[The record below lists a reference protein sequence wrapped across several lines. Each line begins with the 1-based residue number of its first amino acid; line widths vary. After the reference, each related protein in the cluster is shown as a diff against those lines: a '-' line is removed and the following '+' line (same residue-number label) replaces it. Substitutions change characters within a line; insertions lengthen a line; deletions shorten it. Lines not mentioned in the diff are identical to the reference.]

1 MEMENPM
8 PNCTSYVSPII
19 IALTILTLPIA
30 VKADSHVAEL
40 RPVMLADVDPY
51 VHRSNFLVADLE
63 RTFRVYR
70 DILGFKVDAV
80 AGPITSFMHD
90 VLNIPAEAETRI
102 AFLSSVPGKF
112 GNMGFTEVKGVDLP
126 QPTGLYPS
134 VLIIE
139 VQRDLETLRDQLIEA
154 GCQIKKIYRLSNPS
168 RNELLFTDN
177 DGHRVIL
184 MQLDPPE

>member
-1 MEMENPM
+1 M
-8 PNCTSYVSPII
+8 PNCISPNYTSSVSSII
-19 IALTILTLPIA
+19 IAIAILTLPVA
-30 VKADSHVAEL
+30 VKADSHTAGP
-40 RPVMLADVDPY
+40 RPVVLADVDPY
-51 VHRSNFLVADLE
+51 VHRTNFLVADLD

-80 AGPITSFMHD
+80 AGPITDFMHD

-112 GNMGFTEVKGVDLP
+112 GNIGFTEVKGVDLP
-126 QPTGLYPS
+126 QPTSLYPS
-134 VLIIE
+134 VLIVE
-139 VQRDLETLRDQLIEA
+139 VQRDLEPLRDELIEA
-154 GCQIKKIYRLSNPS
+154 GCEIKNIYRLSNPS